1 MENDYINNLLEKEI
15 HKKYELDKKMINK
28 SKDDSE
34 IYILNKYIKEYPLR
48 ILSIYHLKN
57 FRKKLLELEFL
68 PEIAE
73 YTKMAKSDEIFDGT
87 TFLLLQIGQV
97 VHQLQI
103 PLFINISKL
112 SRFLENGNFTKQTF
126 QISDILN
133 NISDEYND
141 EEVYKEKKED
151 IIYDEKKRNPIII
164 MNGSKVND
172 FTIINGNH
180 RILHYAKEGKTE
192 IEGYFVTI
200 NAGYEFAISKDYKK
214 LYKMLTYVI
223 RKVKGSI
230 DIEKQN
236 P

>member
-1 MENDYINNLLEKEI
+1 MINDYINNLIEKEI
-15 HKKYELDKKMINK
+15 QKKYELDKKLINK

-34 IYILNKYIKEYPLR
+34 TFILNKYIKEYPLR

-73 YTKMAKSDEIFDGT
+73 YTKMAKSDEIFDGNM
-87 TFLLLQIGQV
+87 FLLIQIGQV
-97 VHQLQI
+97 DHKLQI
-103 PLFINISKL
+103 PFFINISKL
-112 SRFLENGNFTKQTF
+112 SRYLENKNFAKQTF
-126 QISDILN
+126 LIPDLLK
-133 NISDEYND
+133 NISDEYDD

-151 IIYDEKKRNPIII
+151 IVYDEKKRNPIII

-200 NAGYEFAISKDYKK
+200 KAGYEFAVTKDYKE
-214 LYKMLTYVI
+214 LYKILSYVI

-230 DIEKQN
+230 DIEKLN
-236 P
+236 